1 MSRSQEKLGEKWGK
15 KLKKHFLNPLVT
27 VKCEITFFLP
37 PDLKYNLI
45 YSTRQNEDGKKNM
58 NAMRN
63 EAAEQQE
70 GMCLFHSLYFSCS
83 PRIKYEKSSAGSLM

>member
-15 KLKKHFLNPLVT
+15 LKEKHFLNPLVT

-70 GMCLFHSLYFSCS
+70 GCVYFTHFIF
-83 PRIKYEKSSAGSLM
+83 PVPPG